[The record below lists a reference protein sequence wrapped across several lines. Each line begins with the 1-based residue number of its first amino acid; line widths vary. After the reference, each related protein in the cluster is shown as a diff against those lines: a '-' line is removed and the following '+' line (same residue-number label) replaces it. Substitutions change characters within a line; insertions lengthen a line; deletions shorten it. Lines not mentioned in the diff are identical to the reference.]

1 MARKNTGKPVDQI
14 TQPPVYATPERDYNF
29 APMLSKSLNMK
40 TLKQFSLSVLSLALF
55 AVFMSGCKKD
65 KDNNNNNSNRTVK
78 YELSGTYT
86 GKFHIIISDTES
98 GSQTY
103 DNVTIPWSKE
113 VTYSSKVLA
122 VGFGAVVTT
131 EGGAGQTAFL
141 KIYAGGT
148 VVKSTNATSDS
159 NGGLSLPTLGH
170 SF

>member
-1 MARKNTGKPVDQI
+1 MPRKNTGKPVDQI
-14 TQPPVYATPERDYNF
+14 THPPVYVTPVRDYNF

-40 TLKQFSLSVLSLALF
+40 TLKQFSLPVLAMALLV
-55 AVFMSGCKKD
+55 VFMPGCSKD
-65 KDNNNNNSNRTVK
+65 KDDNNNSNRTLK

-86 GKFHIIISDTES
+86 GKFHIIISDSES
-98 GSQTY
+98 GSQTF

-113 VTYSSKVLA
+113 ITYPNKIVA
-122 VGFGAVVTT
+122 VGIGAAVTT

-141 KIYAGGT
+141 KIYSGGS
-148 VVKSTNATSDS
+148 VVKSTNATSDN

>member
-1 MARKNTGKPVDQI
+1 MPCKNTGKPVDQI
-14 TQPPVYATPERDYNF
+14 THPPVYATPVRYYNF
-29 APMLSKSLNMK
+29 ATMLSKSLNMK
-40 TLKQFSLSVLSLALF
+40 TLKQFSLSVLALALF
-55 AVFMSGCKKD
+55 VVLLSGCKKD
-65 KDNNNNNSNRTVK
+65 KDDNNNSNRTVK